1 MKKCFWVT
9 TIALLI
15 IVGLIL
21 IYKTTNI
28 SIFSSYSDLR
38 AKSNESLTVAKMDE
52 VKKDINKQLESKTG
66 DVLGM
71 VAIPSVGIDL
81 AILKGSTKDNLY
93 KGATTLKDN
102 QLMGKGNYT
111 LAGHHMKDETLFFG
125 KLHEMKVSD
134 KILLTDKKNIY
145 VYVMTKRK
153 NIHET
158 EVDILND
165 GKGSEVTLITCDKP
179 TSTEYRTVVIGELE
193 SEYKYSEGKW
203 DKMIKSFQ

>member
-21 IYKTTNI
+21 IYKTNI
-28 SIFSSYSDLR
+28 SIFGSYSDLR

-193 SEYKYSEGKW
+193 SECKYSEGKW